1 MDNKIKLEQ
10 DEFNSFNIKVSGLR
24 WTVITLA
31 LASIGVSM
39 YNVSDRAII
48 IAEEKHAQTEIMRQQ
63 LEVAKQQYVLDSLR
77 YYNQYQK

>member
-10 DEFNSFNIKVSGLR
+10 DEFNSFNIKMSGIR

-31 LASIGVSM
+31 VVSMGVSM
-39 YNVSDRAII
+39 CNIADRAII
-48 IAEEKHAQTEIMRQQ
+48 VAEEKQAETEIMRQQ